1 MWEMGVITGTLIIP
15 GISGDISNPP
25 LINISPLS
33 PPHITFLLF
42 FIPPPR
48 GSPHNMN
55 IQHLYCFSTEFQT
68 TPQTLTQVY
77 INFHIYYLNVMVKA
91 VACVKIVILYFLPD
105 PLNWTPS
112 TRYAGGTRYVRV
124 YIYPAVRRAV
134 SRWNI

>member
-1 MWEMGVITGTLIIP
+1 MYPIFYFYLP
-15 GISGDISNPP
+15 
-25 LINISPLS
+25 
-33 PPHITFLLF
+33 
-42 FIPPPR
+42 PPPR
-48 GSPHNMN
+48 GSPYNMN

-124 YIYPAVRRAV
+124 YIYPAARHT
-134 SRWNI
+134 NIARFTSLVYIFRGERKGWLGIE

>member
-1 MWEMGVITGTLIIP
+1 MYPIFYFYLP
-15 GISGDISNPP
+15 
-25 LINISPLS
+25 
-33 PPHITFLLF
+33 
-42 FIPPPR
+42 PPPR
-48 GSPHNMN
+48 GSPYNMN

-77 INFHIYYLNVMVKA
+77 IHFHIYYLNVMVKV

-124 YIYPAVRRAV
+124 YIYPAARRN
-134 SRWNI
+134 NIARFTSLVYIFRGERKGWLGIE